1 MSTTFIH
8 DNLIPYNIGSR
19 SGSAGNKI
27 HPIFGK
33 NNLQVVLF
41 RTAEST
47 NATSISP
54 TGGKDDIIL
63 ILIPLFSFINKGQ
76 PGKLK
81 WQEDGLCMY
90 ENHNLAIARS
100 SSSSADPL
108 HNGAIGP

>member
-54 TGGKDDIIL
+54 TGAKDDGIY
-63 ILIPLFSFINKGQ
+63 ILIPYNKGQ

-81 WQEDGLCMY
+81 WQEDRVCTV
-90 ENHNLAIARS
+90 RKV
-100 SSSSADPL
+100 
-108 HNGAIGP
+108 